1 MMYPASLLS
10 LRPWRWDP
18 VMTTC
23 CTAAEA
29 VILPLRK
36 QQHLSHLV
44 ATVHFYCTCIR
55 AFVDFRFSIII
66 NICPFLITVY
76 REASYRGSDTSPTTP
91 DCCKAPPG
99 AVRAADPPHQA
110 SVGSSPSSV
119 RSPLLRQRRVI
130 CYEDEP
136 SDDETGLEEDNGP
149 FSRLL
154 HGVSEFNRHHQEED
168 SGIVVATSSL
178 EVDDES
184 QDSSERQIGSEPATP
199 LYGSSL
205 ESEDGSGGQP
215 GAESPFMPIRCMEH
229 NTGPAGG
236 TNLGVKK
243 EPHREGQEFKRSPKL
258 EHKAVTRVK
267 SMMSIECPNPPQRVK
282 GEDPPSVSTAPAQG
296 TQNSTRPPCRLLH
309 CKKGESS
316 DLSGVCTIET
326 IVLQRG
332 EMESFGLDLEI
343 KSAPLRV
350 LITGLRPGGVAERV
364 GWNVKFLLILVFNIQ
379 QRSYQT

>member
-1 MMYPASLLS
+1 M
-10 LRPWRWDP
+10 
-18 VMTTC
+18 
-23 CTAAEA
+23 
-29 VILPLRK
+29 
-36 QQHLSHLV
+36 
-44 ATVHFYCTCIR
+44 
-55 AFVDFRFSIII
+55 
-66 NICPFLITVY
+66 
-76 REASYRGSDTSPTTP
+76 
-91 DCCKAPPG
+91 
-99 AVRAADPPHQA
+99 
-110 SVGSSPSSV
+110 
-119 RSPLLRQRRVI
+119 

-136 SDDETGLEEDNGP
+136 SDDETGLEEENGP
-149 FSRLL
+149 FSSLL
-154 HGVSEFNRHHQEED
+154 RGVSEIGRHHQEED

-184 QDSSERQIGSEPATP
+184 LDSSESHRQIGSEPATP

-205 ESEDGSGGQP
+205 ESEEGSSGPP
-215 GAESPFMPIRCMEH
+215 GAESPFMTIHCMEH

-243 EPHREGQEFKRSPKL
+243 EPHRDGLEFKRSPKL

-267 SMMSIECPNPPQRVK
+267 SMMSIECPNPLQRVK
-282 GEDPPSVSTAPAQG
+282 GEEQPSVPTTPAQG

-350 LITGLRPGGVAERV
+350 LVTGLRPGGVAERV
-364 GWNVKFLLILVFNIQ
+364 GWNSCNVFIDFPVFNIQ
-379 QRSYQT
+379 QRSSQT

>member
-1 MMYPASLLS
+1 M
-10 LRPWRWDP
+10 
-18 VMTTC
+18 V
-23 CTAAEA
+23 
-29 VILPLRK
+29 
-36 QQHLSHLV
+36 
-44 ATVHFYCTCIR
+44 
-55 AFVDFRFSIII
+55 
-66 NICPFLITVY
+66 TVY
-76 REASYRGSDTSPTTP
+76 QNASYKGSNSSPTTP

-99 AVRAADPPHQA
+99 AGRAVDPPHQT

-136 SDDETGLEEDNGP
+136 SDEETGLEEDNGP
-149 FSRLL
+149 LRRLL
-154 HGVSEFNRHHQEED
+154 HGVSQIARHHQEED

-184 QDSSERQIGSEPATP
+184 QDSNESHGQIGSEPATP

-205 ESEDGSGGQP
+205 ESEEGSSVP
-215 GAESPFMPIRCMEH
+215 PESPFMPIRCMEH
-229 NTGPAGG
+229 NTVPTAG

-282 GEDPPSVSTAPAQG
+282 GEEPPSVPTTPALG
-296 TQNSTRPPCRLLH
+296 AQNSTRPPCRMQH

-316 DLSGVCTIET
+316 DLAGVCTIEN

-364 GWNVKFLLILVFNIQ
+364 GWNSYDIFIDFHVFNIQ
-379 QRSYQT
+379 QTSYQT